1 MRKASV
7 ACQSGADR
15 RGERDD
21 QRAPEQ
27 TEHRPGN
34 ERQQGGAGQRQRS
47 DRDIEGEKAERGL
60 PGVREVPRLDRR
72 LLRLDIL
79 EGEIARAAGGEESND
94 GERDEGEDEKPA
106 PAHAASAPP
115 HDDPCPAVQ
124 P

>member
-1 MRKASV
+1 MRNASV
-7 ACQSGADR
+7 APIEEAKETITVPQSSPKTA
-15 RGERDD
+15 
-21 QRAPEQ
+21 
-27 TEHRPGN
+27 
-34 ERQQGGAGQRQRS
+34 
-47 DRDIEGEKAERGL
+47 GL